1 MNDLAKNLLL
11 WVVIAVVLM
20 AVFQGF
26 SPRAAGGQPMSYDSF
41 SLRSGMVRSPK

>member
-26 SPRAAGGQPMSYDSF
+26 SPRAAGGQPMSYDQFLSQ
-41 SLRSGMVRSPK
+41 VRDGAIAK

>member
-20 AVFQGF
+20 AVFQSF
-26 SPRAAGGQPMSYDSF
+26 TPRTGGNDQIRRQF
-41 SLRSGMVRSPK
+41 ANNF